1 MDDEKGKFLVNL
13 ARSAV
18 QYFLEHG
25 KLMEPPKSEWLLIK
39 SGVFVSIYEFP
50 NKDLRGCIGYPLP
63 VLALGEAAVK
73 AAVAAAVDDPRFP
86 PLEKHELKK
95 VVFEV
100 SVLTQPVE
108 IRIDRRKE
116 LPNVIKVGEDGLI
129 IESPYGSG
137 LLLPQVPIE
146 FGWDAEEFLSNL
158 CIKAGLNPTYWVYGE
173 MRLFRF
179 GAEIFAETSPEG
191 DVKRVSLS
199 EKKC

>member
-1 MDDEKGKFLVNL
+1 MEDEKGKILVGL

-18 QYFLEHG
+18 YYFLEHG
-25 KLMEPPKSEWLLIK
+25 KLIEPPEKDWLFKK

-50 NKDLRGCIGYPLP
+50 TRDLRGCIGYPLP
-63 VLALGEAAVK
+63 VFALGEATVR

-86 PLEKHELKK
+86 PLEKHELAN

-100 SVLTQPVE
+100 SVLTEPVE
-108 IRIDRRKE
+108 INVEKRKE
-116 LPNVIKVGEDGLI
+116 LHNDVKVGEDGLI
-129 IESPYGSG
+129 VETPHGSG

-146 FGWDAEEFLSNL
+146 FGWSAEEFLSHL

-179 GAEIFAETSPEG
+179 GAEVFAETSPEG
-191 DVKRVSLS
+191 DVKRINLF
-199 EKKC
+199 ERKC